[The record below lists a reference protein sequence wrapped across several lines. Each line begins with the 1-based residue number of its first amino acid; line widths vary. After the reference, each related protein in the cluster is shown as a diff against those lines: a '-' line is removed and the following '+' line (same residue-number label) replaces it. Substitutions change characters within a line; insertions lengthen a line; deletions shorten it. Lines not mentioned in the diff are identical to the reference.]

1 MLQSIPT
8 GRTITGT
15 LPGSLPS
22 PLPGTLPSALPGTM
36 PVTAAPPAARRELSL
51 LEGLRAVPPRVARA
65 HQVIPLRYE
74 GERLIVGARDPRR
87 PRTLDTLRRLGHAH
101 VALEP
106 VSAERYQEVLDT
118 WYGPTGDVA
127 ELVAALPPSPPAG
140 PSLGPGEPMEATP
153 APRFLELTLRA
164 AIAENASDVHLEPD
178 PLSPRVRFRVDGLL
192 AERVAPP
199 SWLAGRVIG
208 RVKAM
213 AGLALGECLFPQDG
227 AFDFP
232 TAAGPVAIRVSI
244 LPTARGECA
253 VLRLLT
259 VADEIPSLADLGV
272 PEAMAGK
279 LVAAASAPEGLI
291 VFAGPTGSGKTTT
304 LHALLRSVDAARRNV
319 VSIEDPV
326 EICSRRLRQV
336 PVRRDLGLDF
346 AGALRFVLRQDPDVI
361 LVGETRDAETA
372 QLVVQ
377 AALAGHLVLTTVH
390 AASALQAFDR
400 FVQLGADRTLLA
412 QVTRLAVSQRLLRR
426 VCPYCAGEGC
436 FACEGTGLKGRTGL
450 YEAVTM
456 NAPLASL
463 VRRGAE
469 PGELRQAARDNG
481 FRPLLDSAREL
492 VRRGVTTLAE
502 TARVLDVEGPW
513 ELDGGAPR

>member
-1 MLQSIPT
+1 MI
-8 GRTITGT
+8 
-15 LPGSLPS
+15 S
-22 PLPGTLPSALPGTM
+22 PVAVSRAVPW
-36 PVTAAPPAARRELSL
+36 RELSL
-51 LEGLRAVPPRVARA
+51 LEGLRAVPPRLARG

-74 GERLIVGARDPRR
+74 GSRLIVGARDPGR
-87 PRTLDTLRRLGHAH
+87 PRTLDALRRLGNAD

-106 VSAERYQEVLDT
+106 VSAELYQEVLDK
-118 WYGPTGDVA
+118 WYGPAGDVA
-127 ELVAALPPSPPAG
+127 ELVAGLPAVSPSE
-140 PSLGPGEPMEATP
+140 PSLGPGETVEASP

-164 AIAENASDVHLEPD
+164 ALAEGASDVHVEPD
-178 PLSPRVRFRVDGLL
+178 PRAPRVRFRVDGIL
-192 AERVAPP
+192 AERVSPP
-199 SWLAGRVIG
+199 PWLMSRVIG
-208 RVKAM
+208 RIKAL

-227 AFDFP
+227 VLDFP
-232 TAAGPVAIRVSI
+232 TPAGPVTVRVSI

-259 VADEIPSLADLGV
+259 VEDAIPSLAELGV
-272 PEAMAGK
+272 PREMERK
-279 LVAAASAPEGLI
+279 LAAAASAPEGLI

-304 LHALLRSVDAARRNV
+304 LHALLQTVDADRRNL

-326 EICSRRLRQV
+326 EIRSRRLRQV

-346 AGALRFVLRQDPDVI
+346 AGALRYVLRQDPDVI

-390 AASALQAFDR
+390 AASALEVFDR
-400 FVQLGADRTLLA
+400 LTQLGADRALLA
-412 QVTRLAVSQRLLRR
+412 QVTRLAVSQRLVRR

-450 YEAVTM
+450 YEAVPM
-456 NAPLASL
+456 SSSLASL

-469 PGELRQAARDNG
+469 PEELRRAARDNG
-481 FRPLLDSAREL
+481 SRSLLDAARDL
-492 VRRGVTTLAE
+492 VRQGVTTAAE
-502 TARVLDVEGPW
+502 TARVLDAEGLR
-513 ELDGGAPR
+513 EIEKGAVQ